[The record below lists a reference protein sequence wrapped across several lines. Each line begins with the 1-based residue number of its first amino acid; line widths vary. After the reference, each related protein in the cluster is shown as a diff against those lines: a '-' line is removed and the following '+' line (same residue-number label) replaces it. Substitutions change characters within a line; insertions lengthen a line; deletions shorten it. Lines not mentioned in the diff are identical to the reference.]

1 MAAALM
7 AYLGPFIITYRD
19 DMMKNWIKELEKLK
33 IPIMKGE
40 YSLERILSDPLQI
53 REWQMYGLPA
63 DKLSTDNA
71 IIIANCHRWPLI
83 IDPQNQ
89 ANTWLKK

>member
-1 MAAALM
+1 MH
-7 AYLGPFIITYRD
+7 
-19 DMMKNWIKELEKLK
+19 
-33 IPIMKGE
+33 
-40 YSLERILSDPLQI
+40 
-53 REWQMYGLPA
+53 GLPA

-89 ANTWLKK
+89 ANTWIKKQYEQNNLQVIKLSNKNYQRALEGCIRFGSPCLLENIEETLDPFLEPVL